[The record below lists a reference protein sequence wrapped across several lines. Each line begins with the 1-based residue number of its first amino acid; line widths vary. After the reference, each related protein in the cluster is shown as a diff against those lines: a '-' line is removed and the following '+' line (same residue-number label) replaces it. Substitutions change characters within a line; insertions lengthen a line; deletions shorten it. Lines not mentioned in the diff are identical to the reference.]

1 MRTVNTLL
9 LAFFGLLAMQ
19 GRAVASTIS
28 VCDANPLNLV
38 TNCGFETGDFTSWT
52 LSGNDV
58 PFELGNLYGVEGVDP
73 FDGMSP
79 NSGLNQAYFADL
91 VSNAT
96 TLSQTLATQIGDTY
110 QISWFLAQDTDPAS
124 PYSNAFSASFGGNP
138 LTSLTSLPVQGYT
151 RYSYTMAATSAST
164 TLSFTLGNDLGEF
177 LLDDISVATPEPATW
192 LCALIGAAL
201 CGLAVRRRILSR
213 S

>member
-1 MRTVNTLL
+1 MRTFYTFLL
-9 LAFFGLLAMQ
+9 TFLGLLAVQ
-19 GRAVASTIS
+19 GRAVAGPIS
-28 VCDANPLNLV
+28 LCDANPLNLV
-38 TNCGFETGDFTSWT
+38 ANCGFETGEFTSWT
-52 LSGNDV
+52 ISGNDT

-96 TLSQTLATQIGDTY
+96 TLSQTLATQAGDIY

-124 PYSNAFSASFGGNP
+124 PYTNAFSASFGGNT
-138 LTSLTSLPVQGYT
+138 LTDVTGLSAQGYT
-151 RYSYTMAATSAST
+151 RYSYTMAAASSST

-177 LLDDISVATPEPATW
+177 LLDDISVATPEPGTR
-192 LCALIGAAL
+192 LLSLIGAVL
-201 CGLAVRRRILSR
+201 CGFAFRRRAQSH